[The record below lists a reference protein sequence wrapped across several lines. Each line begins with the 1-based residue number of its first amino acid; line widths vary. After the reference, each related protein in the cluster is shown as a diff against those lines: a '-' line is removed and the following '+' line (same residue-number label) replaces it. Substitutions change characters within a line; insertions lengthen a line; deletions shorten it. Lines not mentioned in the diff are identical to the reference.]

1 MLYELDK
8 LPVLHDK
15 IKKNSWETG
24 HSTGYEL
31 VKLAIVQ
38 DTNLRNWP
46 LYGIQTL
53 KKLAILQDK
62 TSTG

>member
-1 MLYELDK
+1 MLYKLDK

-24 HSTGYEL
+24 HSTGYKL

-46 LYGIQTL
+46 LYVIIYIQT
-53 KKLAILQDK
+53 
-62 TSTG
+62 